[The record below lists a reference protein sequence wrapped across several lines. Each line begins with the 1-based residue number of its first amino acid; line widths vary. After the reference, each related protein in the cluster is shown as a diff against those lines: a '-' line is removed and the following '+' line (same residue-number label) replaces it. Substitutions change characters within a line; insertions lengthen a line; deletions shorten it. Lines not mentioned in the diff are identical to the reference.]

1 MGPPTRP
8 PRHSSWKTRT
18 DAPQHAPN
26 CAPAPPAH
34 HALVTRGQRGT
45 FLPWGREGTSRSGSP
60 WGLQQAQGPGDPG
73 TQAHRTKA
81 PRHGAPT
88 GPCGRWP
95 SAAPQG
101 RPCQASEASPG
112 PAGASPLPGVLAVLC
127 PQRRPT
133 CSPAHLASARGAR
146 EPRTETKLTRVRR
159 AGRHSLHTRTLKKNH
174 SFDSSAK
181 KNLANLQQNCQV
193 IKARHFTHELKLLI
207 KIPSLN

>member
-1 MGPPTRP
+1 MRP
-8 PRHSSWKTRT
+8 PRPHTTLWSCGGSGELSSRGVEKG
-18 DAPQHAPN
+18 
-26 CAPAPPAH
+26 H
-34 HALVTRGQRGT
+34 HDPEVLGVC
-45 FLPWGREGTSRSGSP
+45 SRHR
-60 WGLQQAQGPGDPG
+60 DPG

-112 PAGASPLPGVLAVLC
+112 PAGASPLPGVLAVLR